1 MKWYREIIQVE
12 TRGKGLYSITDQ
24 IRGVLNNG
32 GVKQGMCYLFIP
44 HTSASLTINE
54 SYDASARLDLE
65 VFLDRLVPEDE
76 SWHRHIA
83 EGVDDSPSHMRTML
97 TLTSLNIP
105 IDEGDLTLATWQG
118 IYLFEHRS
126 HNHRRKVQVRC
137 LNVV

>member
-12 TRGKGLYSITDQ
+12 TQGKGLYSITDQ
-24 IRGVLNNG
+24 IRSVLKNW
-32 GVKQGMCYLFIP
+32 GVKEGMCYLFIP

-65 VFLDRLVPEDE
+65 VFLERLVPEDE
-76 SWHRHIA
+76 AWHQHIT
-83 EGVDDSPSHMRTML
+83 EGVDDSPSHMRSML

-105 IDEGDLTLATWQG
+105 IDEGDLALGTWQG